1 MPLILRFLQYQFFHE
16 EKVIFLTNLKNKIMI
31 MKHCIRSTWER
42 INTSKVNLFLTT
54 EKSQK
59 VLKIFKQ
66 LNYELHSEGANFYL
80 EVSRLNRL
88 K

>member
-1 MPLILRFLQYQFFHE
+1 
-16 EKVIFLTNLKNKIMI
+16 MI

-66 LNYELHSEGANFYL
+66 GDSSSWIMNCICEGANFYL

-88 K
+88 KELNIEKIPIYLNIIYMGKY